1 MATNDGKPKTSCF
14 MNGLC
19 LLGIGLMLCCLGSV
33 FFPFP
38 FGNQKE
44 SSKRA
49 ACISN
54 LKQIS
59 IAVQMYESDNNDAM
73 PRYYTFDG
81 PEAGTHFRETLKPY
95 LKDQWE
101 SAFLCPSIGYP
112 PKKENGGIDTEGILG
127 TMSYVHCFAMK
138 GVIPDF
144 STGKRELK
152 LSTVADP
159 AKTPYIRDPIRG
171 YGKEGLQGPH
181 GEELTTGYLDG
192 HVRVKKSVSPA
203 TDL

>member
-1 MATNDGKPKTSCF
+1 MNDGKPKTSCF
-14 MNGLC
+14 MNGLW

-33 FFPFP
+33 FFPYP
-38 FGNQKE
+38 FGNQRE
-44 SSKRA
+44 SSKKT
-49 ACISN
+49 ACMSN

-59 IAVQMYESDNNDAM
+59 IAVQEYADDNNDEI
-73 PRYYTFDG
+73 PHFYTFDG
-81 PEAGTHFRETLKPY
+81 PDAGTHFRETLKPI
-95 LKDQWE
+95 LKDRLPFI
-101 SAFLCPSIGYP
+101 FLCPSV
-112 PKKENGGIDTEGILG
+112 ERRSANEGGWVGAEGILG

-152 LSTVADP
+152 LSTVGDP

-181 GEELTTGYLDG
+181 GEGLTTGYLDG
-192 HVRVKKSVSPA
+192 HVKVKKAINPA
-203 TDL
+203 RDL